1 MADPRLSTSRPPSLV
16 SRSGFFAEVGRGVF
30 LWACFSFFLS
40 QETLTVGL
48 FCWLSINSWILHL
61 CAKPQLRLHKMK
73 HHTTL
78 GNWKVFSII
87 THYMCLANQKH
98 LRWIK
103 LKEPQNIPKIGVTHA
118 GSETQTVFQTHAHTL
133 EGYTAPLSERVYLWA
148 VFLAGHSC
156 GNEYQMWFGFHKSKP
171 FAALWLSFPL
181 SESTHWGSVHYTCT
195 WQLNS
200 FLLTHSEKKSL
211 SWFMCLYVPI
221 TGNN

>member
-171 FAALWLSFPL
+171 FAALWLSFPHFGVDSL
-181 SESTHWGSVHYTCT
+181 GQCALHLY
-195 WQLNS
+195 
-200 FLLTHSEKKSL
+200 LTA
-211 SWFMCLYVPI
+211 
-221 TGNN
+221 